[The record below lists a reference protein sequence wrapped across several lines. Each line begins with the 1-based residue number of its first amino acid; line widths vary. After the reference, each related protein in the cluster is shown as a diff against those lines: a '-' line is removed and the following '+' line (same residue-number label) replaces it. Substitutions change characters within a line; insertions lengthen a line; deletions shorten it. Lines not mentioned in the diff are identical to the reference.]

1 MLDTAA
7 LPDQGE
13 TQEIDPTP
21 RSRSAEENGWHTERP
36 AYYPPELAPEHAPRR
51 VTPRPPV
58 TPAAPWVPQLAEIN
72 QQAQQRQLRDRLWS
86 AFHTLTVFG
95 LAVGVIVAVLV
106 AYPSPPNPTQDL
118 RIHQQPPTQSQPEVK
133 AAEPSIVKRHQ
144 PTDAPTKVADPVSTQ
159 VATQSHRV
167 AVSRETTDPTPAA
180 ADSATS
186 QQAAQGQVALDPE
199 PTPTPAETTAAS
211 AAPVPPALPAPTEE
225 PCPEGLVRVNGLCA
239 PPLP

>member
-13 TQEIDPTP
+13 TQEINPTP
-21 RSRSAEENGWHTERP
+21 RSRSGAENGWHNEPRP
-36 AYYPPELAPEHAPRR
+36 AYVPPELAPELAASR

-58 TPAAPWVPQLAEIN
+58 TPAAPWVPQLAEISR
-72 QQAQQRQLRDRLWS
+72 QARRRRVADRLWK
-86 AFHTLTVFG
+86 ALHTLTVFG
-95 LAVGVIVAVLV
+95 LAVGVVIAVLV

-133 AAEPSIVKRHQ
+133 AAEPSIAKRHQ
-144 PTDAPTKVADPVSTQ
+144 PADTPTKVADPVSTRA
-159 VATQSHRV
+159 ATHSRQA

-180 ADSATS
+180 SATTE
-186 QQAAQGQVALDPE
+186 QAPRVRLALDPE
-199 PTPTPAETTAAS
+199 PTPAETTTADAQ
-211 AAPVPPALPAPTEE
+211 PVPPAQPAPTEV